1 MKLAN
6 IPEYPYLLKCVASC
20 EKLVQVK
27 VMCDWIFLMYYR
39 EFRLTV
45 FEFRALKEV
54 IEEKIQQILTR
65 SKKCQ

>member
-6 IPEYPYLLKCVASC
+6 IPEYPYLLKCVDSC

-27 VMCDWIFLMYYR
+27 VMCDWIYFMYHT

-45 FEFRALKEV
+45 FEFKVLTETTN
-54 IEEKIQQILTR
+54 EKIHHILSR